1 MRPIRVYQRD
11 GKEKRENSIPGG
23 QYSQIVRK
31 RHKRGHYSTKVP
43 ELAPSSLTLNTSFA
57 QASTAAFLL
66 MGPGVFT
73 AKLEKSLNL
82 SVDNNF
88 QKNCLT

>member
-1 MRPIRVYQRD
+1 
-11 GKEKRENSIPGG
+11 
-23 QYSQIVRK
+23 
-31 RHKRGHYSTKVP
+31 
-43 ELAPSSLTLNTSFA
+43 
-57 QASTAAFLL
+57 

-88 QKNCLT
+88 QKNCLTWFILFYSPD